1 MINIYFIK
9 RKEAIFMDSGGRQ
22 CGYLFII
29 NKNNKNDGKILR
41 LTQSYCVNVAVISA
55 RIKQFIL

>member
-1 MINIYFIK
+1 
-9 RKEAIFMDSGGRQ
+9 MDSGGRQ